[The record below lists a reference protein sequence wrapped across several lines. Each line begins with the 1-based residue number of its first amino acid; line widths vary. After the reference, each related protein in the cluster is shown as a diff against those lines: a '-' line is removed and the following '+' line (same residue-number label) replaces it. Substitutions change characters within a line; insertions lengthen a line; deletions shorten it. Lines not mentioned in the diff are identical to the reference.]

1 MAILMSCQ
9 IIFHLFNAFIL
20 NALAV
25 HDVVEYVCGTQD
37 NAVYF
42 TNNQIGL
49 EYKYAFYAF
58 ITHVNDTNHC

>member
-1 MAILMSCQ
+1 MLLFLM
-9 IIFHLFNAFIL
+9 HLPYMMWL
-20 NALAV
+20 NMS
-25 HDVVEYVCGTQD
+25 VERKTML
-37 NAVYF
+37 YF